1 MGVVEPMVT
10 EYSCNNVGLIMI
22 TEYSGN
28 NVIMITE
35 YSCNNVILIT
45 EYLWVS
51 MFMGIMAVPITR
63 WSLVS
68 FSQTNKIHHY
78 TIKSDDRIKLNF
90 FHVI

>member
-10 EYSCNNVGLIMI
+10 EYSCNNVGL
-22 TEYSGN
+22 
-28 NVIMITE
+28 IMITE